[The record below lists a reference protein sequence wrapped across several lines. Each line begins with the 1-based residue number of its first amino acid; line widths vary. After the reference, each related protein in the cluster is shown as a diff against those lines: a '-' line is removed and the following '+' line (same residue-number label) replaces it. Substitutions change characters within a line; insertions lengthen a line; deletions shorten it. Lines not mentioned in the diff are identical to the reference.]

1 MTNSEIAGI
10 FLDMAD
16 LLEMKVDNPFKIR
29 AYRRAAESIK
39 QLPREMSAMLAAG
52 EDFREIPGIGEA
64 VATKSEELLRT
75 GRLVAYEELKA
86 ALPPGVL
93 DLMAVPGVGPKTAY
107 RLAAEL
113 GVRSVDDLER
123 AAMDGRLASLP
134 RLGEKTA
141 EKILREIRALRRKDR
156 RYPLGTAL
164 PAVEEILAA
173 LRKVPGVRNIT
184 PAGSLRRFR
193 ETVGDI
199 DIMATADDPEAAIAA
214 FAGLPQVVE
223 VLARGTTKASV
234 LLAGNLQADLRIVA
248 HESFGS
254 LLQHFT
260 GSRDHN
266 IALRAFAQKMGL
278 SLSEYG
284 IADDLGKIE
293 TFTDEASFYGRL
305 GLSFI
310 PPEVRENQGEI
321 DLAARGMLPRLL
333 EAGDIRGD
341 FHTHTDW
348 SDGQASLEEMAAAA
362 EALGY
367 EYLVVTDHSA
377 GLGIANGLAA
387 DRLHSQTER
396 IRAINRSRKRG
407 TRLLAGVEVNIKADG
422 RLALPDEVLAE
433 LDVVIAAV
441 HSSLN
446 QNEQKMTRR
455 IVAALEN
462 PHVDIFAH
470 PTCRLIGR
478 REPTAV
484 NLEAV
489 LAAAARF
496 GKALEINAMPD
507 RLDLNGAHIRQA
519 RERGVML
526 AIGTDAHAAVHL
538 SLMRFGVG
546 TARRGWCGS
555 ADILNTRR
563 LADVLAWLERAA

>member
-1 MTNSEIAGI
+1 
-10 FLDMAD
+10 
-16 LLEMKVDNPFKIR
+16 
-29 AYRRAAESIK
+29 
-39 QLPREMSAMLAAG
+39 
-52 EDFREIPGIGEA
+52 
-64 VATKSEELLRT
+64 
-75 GRLVAYEELKA
+75 
-86 ALPPGVL
+86 
-93 DLMAVPGVGPKTAY
+93 MAVPGVGPKTAY

-113 GVRSVDDLER
+113 GVRSIDDLER
-123 AAMDGRLASLP
+123 AASNGRVAALP
-134 RLGEKTA
+134 HLGEKTA

-173 LRKVPGVRNIT
+173 LHKVPGVQNVT

-214 FAGLPQVVE
+214 FTGLPQVAE

-377 GLGIANGLAA
+377 GLGIANGLDA
-387 DRLHSQTER
+387 DRLHDQAVQ

-462 PHVDIFAH
+462 PHVDILAH

>member
-16 LLEMKVDNPFKIR
+16 LLEMKADNPFKIR

-52 EDFREIPGIGEA
+52 EDFRDIPGVGEA

-107 RLAAEL
+107 RLASEL
-113 GVRSVDDLER
+113 GVRSIDDLER
-123 AAMDGRLASLP
+123 AASDGRVAALP
-134 RLGEKTA
+134 HLGEKTA
-141 EKILREIRALRRKDR
+141 EKILREIRAMRRKDR

-199 DIMATADDPEAAIAA
+199 DIMATADDPEAAIAV

-293 TFTDEASFYGRL
+293 TFTDEPSFYGRL

-387 DRLHSQTER
+387 DRLRDQAEQ
-396 IRAINRSRKRG
+396 IRSINRARKR

-462 PHVDIFAH
+462 PHVDILAH

-478 REPTAV
+478 REPAD
-484 NLEAV
+484 LDMAAV

-555 ADILNTRR
+555 PDVLNTRR
-563 LADVLAWLERAA
+563 LGEVLAWLKKPA

>member
-1 MTNSEIAGI
+1 MTNSEIAEI

-16 LLEMKVDNPFKIR
+16 LLEMKNDNPFKIR

-39 QLPREMSAMLAAG
+39 QLPREMKAMLAAG
-52 EDFREIPGIGEA
+52 EDFREIPGVGEA

-75 GRLVAYEELKA
+75 GRLAAYEDLKA
-86 ALPPGVL
+86 AMPAGVL

-113 GVRSVDDLER
+113 GIRSVDDLER
-123 AAMDGRLASLP
+123 AASDGRIAALP
-134 RLGEKTA
+134 HLGEKTA
-141 EKILREIRALRRKDR
+141 EKILREILALRRKDR

-164 PAVEEILAA
+164 PAAEEILAA

-199 DIMATADDPEAAIAA
+199 DIMATADDPETAIAA
-214 FAGLPQVVE
+214 FAGLPQVAE

-234 LLAGNLQADLRIVA
+234 LLAGNLQADMRIVA

-284 IADDLGKIE
+284 IADDMGKIE

-321 DLAARGMLPRLL
+321 DLAARAMLPRLL
-333 EAGDIRGD
+333 KAGDIRGD
-341 FHTHTDW
+341 FHTHSNW
-348 SDGQASLEEMAAAA
+348 SDGQATIEEMAAAA

-387 DRLHSQTER
+387 DRLRDQAAH
-396 IRAINRSRKRG
+396 IRAVNGARKR
-407 TRLLAGVEVNIKADG
+407 TRLLAGVEVNIRADG
-422 RLALPDEVLAE
+422 RLALPDEALAE
-433 LDVVIAAV
+433 LDVVVAAV
-441 HSSLN
+441 HSSLD

-462 PHVDIFAH
+462 PHVDILAH
-470 PTCRLIGR
+470 PTSRLIGR
-478 REPTAV
+478 REPA
-484 NLEAV
+484 NLDMEAV

-526 AIGTDAHAAVHL
+526 AIGTDAHAAAHL

-555 ADILNTRR
+555 ENVLNTRS
-563 LADVLAWLERAA
+563 LGDVLAWLRKPA

>member
-16 LLEMKVDNPFKIR
+16 LLEMKADNPFKIR

-52 EDFREIPGIGEA
+52 EDFREIPGVGEA

-113 GVRSVDDLER
+113 GVRSIDDLER
-123 AAMDGRLASLP
+123 AASNGRVAALP
-134 RLGEKTA
+134 HLGEKTA

-173 LRKVPGVRNIT
+173 LHKVPGVQNVT

-341 FHTHTDW
+341 FHTHTNW

-387 DRLHSQTER
+387 DRLRDQAEQ
-396 IRAINRSRKRG
+396 IRSINRARKR

-462 PHVDIFAH
+462 PHVDILAH

>member
-1 MTNSEIAGI
+1 MTNSEIARI

-16 LLEMKVDNPFKIR
+16 LLEMKADNPFKIR
-29 AYRRAAESIK
+29 AYRRAAESIR

-52 EDFREIPGIGEA
+52 EDFRQIPGVGEA
-64 VATKSEELLRT
+64 VAAKSEELLRT
-75 GRLVAYEELKA
+75 GGLAAYEELKA

-93 DLMAVPGVGPKTAY
+93 DLMAVPGVGPKTAH

-113 GVRSVDDLER
+113 GVASVDDLEK
-123 AAMDGRLASLP
+123 AAADGRLASLP
-134 RLGEKTA
+134 HLGEKTA

-173 LRKVPGVRNIT
+173 LRKVPGVRNLT

-199 DIMATADDPEAAIAA
+199 DIMATADDPEAAVAA
-214 FAGLPQVVE
+214 FVGLPQVAE

-305 GLSFI
+305 GLACI

-321 DLAARGMLPRLL
+321 DLAVRGTLPRLL

-348 SDGQASLEEMAAAA
+348 SDGQATLEEMAAAA

-387 DRLHSQTER
+387 DRLRDQAAR
-396 IRAINRSRKRG
+396 IRALNRTRKR

-433 LDVVIAAV
+433 LDVVVAAV

-455 IVAALEN
+455 IAAALEN
-462 PHVDIFAH
+462 PHVDILAH

-478 REPTAV
+478 REPAELDMET
-484 NLEAV
+484 V
-489 LAAAARF
+489 LAAAAQ
-496 GKALEINAMPD
+496 ALEHEIQDIGGNFRGGRADPA
-507 RLDLNGAHIRQA
+507 DLG
-519 RERGVML
+519 G
-526 AIGTDAHAAVHL
+526 
-538 SLMRFGVG
+538 
-546 TARRGWCGS
+546 
-555 ADILNTRR
+555 IL
-563 LADVLAWLERAA
+563 

>member
-1 MTNSEIAGI
+1 MTNSEIATV
-10 FLDMAD
+10 FLNMAD
-16 LLEMKVDNPFKIR
+16 LLEMKNDNPFKIR

-39 QLPREMSAMLAAG
+39 QLPREMSTMLAAG
-52 EDFREIPGIGEA
+52 EDFREIPGVGEA

-75 GRLVAYEELKA
+75 GRLAAYEELKA
-86 ALPPGVL
+86 GMPPGVL

-113 GVRSVDDLER
+113 DVRSVDDLER
-123 AAMDGRLASLP
+123 AAADGRIASLTHM
-134 RLGEKTA
+134 GEKTA
-141 EKILREIRALRRKDR
+141 EKILREVRAFRRKDR
-156 RYPLGTAL
+156 RYPLGAAL
-164 PAVEEILAA
+164 PAVEEIMAA
-173 LRKVPGVRNIT
+173 LRKVPGVRNLT

-199 DIMATADDPEAAIAA
+199 DIMATAADPEAAIAA
-214 FAGLPQVVE
+214 FVGLPQVVE

-234 LLAGNLQADLRIVA
+234 LLPGNLQADLRIVA

-266 IALRAFAQKMGL
+266 IALRAFAQRMGL

-284 IADDLGKIE
+284 IADAMGKIE

-305 GLSFI
+305 GLAFI

-321 DLAARGMLPRLL
+321 DLAAHGALPRLL
-333 EAGDIRGD
+333 EPGDVRGD

-348 SDGQASLEEMAAAA
+348 SDGQATLEEMAAAA

-387 DRLHSQTER
+387 DRLRSQAER
-396 IRAINRSRKRG
+396 IRAINRTRKR

-422 RLALPDEVLAE
+422 RLALSDEALAE

-441 HSSLN
+441 HSSLS
-446 QNEQKMTRR
+446 QSEQKMTRR
-455 IVAALEN
+455 VVAALEN
-462 PHVDIFAH
+462 PHVDILAH

-478 REPTAV
+478 REPASLDMAAV
-484 NLEAV
+484 IE
-489 LAAAARF
+489 AAARW

-507 RLDLNGAHIRQA
+507 RLDLNAAHIRQA
-519 RERGVML
+519 RDRGVML
-526 AIGTDAHAAVHL
+526 AIGTDAHAADHL
-538 SLMRFGVG
+538 SLMRFGIG
-546 TARRGWCGS
+546 TARRGWCGPK
-555 ADILNTRR
+555 DVLNTRR
-563 LADVLAWLERAA
+563 LGEVLAWLRRPA